1 VTKALKSL
9 MKSVEADEGVD
20 EDELEDLIRNST
32 R

>member
-1 VTKALKSL
+1 

-20 EDELEDLIRNST
+20 EDELEDLVRNSFLSNAVN

>member
-1 VTKALKSL
+1 

-20 EDELEDLIRNST
+20 EDELEELVRNSSLSSVVH

>member
-1 VTKALKSL
+1 

-20 EDELEDLIRNST
+20 EDDLEDLVRNSSLSSVVH

>member
-1 VTKALKSL
+1 

-20 EDELEDLIRNST
+20 EDELEDLVRHSLSSVFH